1 MKKEKPFK
9 FSDLEF
15 KNRFGSF
22 GGQQARLLL
31 INKERTDHISIIY
44 GEYAYSQDGTFEIGI
59 GGTFEIGHSIKKKGQ
74 KQSDWDVLGYQTPE
88 QVEVFINHIKRK
100 HILKS

>member
-44 GEYAYSQDGTFEIGI
+44 GGYAYSQD
-59 GGTFEIGHSIKKKGQ
+59 GTFEIGHSIKKKGQ